1 MFFLFSKILTFL
13 LSPLT
18 WILTLIIFAI
28 FSKKPNRKRNF
39 IIFAGIM
46 FLLFS
51 NGFLLNEALR
61 KWEITPITLH
71 KNDKFD
77 YAIVLG
83 GFSNFESTNSRMQLN
98 GAGDRIWQT
107 LQLYKQKKVNKI
119 FITGGSGKL
128 LHLDVTEADKVKA
141 FLITLQIPEKDIIV
155 DALSRNTHENAENSM
170 VWIKKHHPGAKCIL
184 ITSATHMRRA
194 SKCFKKYDPSIVCY
208 PVNLLSE
215 PRKYDFDLLII
226 PNSQSLC
233 EWDLFL
239 KEMVGY
245 YIYKFVGYY

>member
-1 MFFLFSKILTFL
+1 MFFLFSKILAFL

-18 WILTLIIFAI
+18 WILVLIIFAI

-51 NGFLLNEALR
+51 NNFLLNEALQ
-61 KWEITPITLH
+61 KWEIMPVTLH

-77 YAIVLG
+77 FAIVLG
-83 GFSNFESTNSRMQLN
+83 GFSNFEPTNSRMQLN

-128 LHLDVTEADKVKA
+128 LHQDITEADKVKT
-141 FLITLQIPEKDIIV
+141 FLLTLQIPEKDIIV
-155 DALSRNTHENAENSM
+155 DALSRNTHENAENTM
-170 VWIKKHHPGAKCIL
+170 QWIKKHRPGASCIL
-184 ITSATHMRRA
+184 ITSAAHIRRA
-194 SKCFKKYDPSIVCY
+194 CGCFKKYDPSIVSY

-215 PRKYDFDLLII
+215 PRKYDFDVLIV
-226 PNSQSLC
+226 PNSQSLY
-233 EWDLFL
+233 EWDLLL

-245 YIYKFVGYY
+245 YIYKFIGYY